1 MRHFLRSMLS
11 NSVILLFP
19 LPTGGDSMVSKDEHA
34 KLSKNVQEMK
44 KNLSSLEENSVSDIG
59 LQ

>member
-1 MRHFLRSMLS
+1 
-11 NSVILLFP
+11 
-19 LPTGGDSMVSKDEHA
+19 MVSKDEYA
-34 KLSKNVQEMK
+34 QLLRNVQEMK